1 VESDDVPVVLRL
13 YILRMLPFCL
23 YFVAGVVTGF
33 HVYTLLAMALYGV
46 PANPLEFVSLVGSLL
61 LVIAAMISLF
71 RPHAAARVAL
81 IGSLL
86 IWSFYGPAIAKLV
99 RTKFDKH
106 SVVSSSHAPRLNPVL
121 SDSR

>member
-1 VESDDVPVVLRL
+1 MPAVFRL

-46 PANPLEFVSLVGSLL
+46 PANPLELMSLVGSLL
-61 LVIAAMISLF
+61 LLIAAMISLF

-99 RTKFDKH
+99 RTRFDKH
-106 SVVSSSHAPRLNPVL
+106 SVVSASHAPRLKPVL